1 MLKINRD
8 VNFDPSVCSIVYT
21 SMNGYFELRHELY
34 NSELDNVI
42 FIIIEDYNIIY
53 NKFK

>member
-8 VNFDPSVCSIVYT
+8 VNFDPSVVSIVYT
-21 SMNGYFELRHELY
+21 SMDDYFELTRDLD

-42 FIIIEDYNIIY
+42 FIIKDD
-53 NKFK
+53 